1 MAARRQPGA
10 ARGAG
15 SGCGGLRAPADRPSG
30 THIAQIHSVPLA
42 RLRAL
47 PTAAKVLLAVAALI
61 GVALLFAQD
70 QETVRIES
78 PLAAG
83 DPRFPRYAAAL
94 VNSPLTSGDRF
105 DVLVNG
111 VEIVPA
117 QLEAIR
123 AARRRISYE
132 TYFFDAGRMA
142 NEFTTAL
149 ADAARRGVRVQ
160 MIVDAVGA
168 QTMDPDHVQRLRD
181 AGVDLVSYNPL
192 NWYSIEEANY
202 RTHRKILVVDGEVG
216 FTGGAGVGDQWYG
229 DAEDRDHW
237 RETHLRFVGPA
248 VAQLEGAFYENWA
261 ESGRRTSAV
270 LDLAIPSPG
279 SGAESI
285 VARSS
290 PAGGTNAVKLL
301 YLLSVAAARRTLDI
315 ASPYLVLDESTRY
328 VIMQAARRNVR
339 VRLLVEGERTDA
351 MPVKFAS
358 RRDYDEMLEAG
369 IEIHEFQPTMM
380 HVKAT
385 VVDGVWSILGSTNF
399 GNRSFE
405 LNDEISVAI
414 ASPDVAAR
422 LIQDFEAD
430 LRRSTLLTLE
440 EWRSRPFTD
449 KVRERFWG
457 LFGELF

>member
-1 MAARRQPGA
+1 MA
-10 ARGAG
+10 
-15 SGCGGLRAPADRPSG
+15 LDR
-30 THIAQIHSVPLA
+30 I
-42 RLRAL
+42 RAL
-47 PTAAKVLLAVAALI
+47 PTAAKVLLAVAGVIA
-61 GVALLFAQD
+61 VALLFAQD
-70 QETVRIES
+70 QATLRVES
-78 PLAAG
+78 ALAAD
-83 DPRFPRYAAAL
+83 DPGFPRYAAAL
-94 VNSPLTSGDRF
+94 INSPLTSGDRF

-123 AARRRISYE
+123 GARRRISYE

-142 NEFTTAL
+142 GEFTAAL
-149 ADAARRGVRVQ
+149 SDAARRGVHVR
-160 MIVDAVGA
+160 MILDAVGA
-168 QTMDPDHVQRLRD
+168 QTMDPDHARTLTG
-181 AGVDLVSYNPL
+181 AGVELVTYNPL
-192 NWYSIEEANY
+192 HWYSIEEANY

-237 RETHLRFVGPA
+237 RETHLRITGPA
-248 VAQLEGAFYENWA
+248 VTQLEGAFYENWA
-261 ESGRRTSAV
+261 ESGRRMSAT
-270 LDLAIPSPG
+270 LDLDVAPPG
-279 SGAESI
+279 GDTQSI

-315 ASPYLVLDESTRY
+315 ASPYFVLDESTRY
-328 VIMQAARRNVR
+328 AVLQAARRGVR

-351 MPVKFAS
+351 LPVKFAS
-358 RRDYDEMLEAG
+358 RRDYDGLLEAG
-369 IEIHEFQPTMM
+369 VGIYEFQPTMM

-385 VVDGVWSILGSTNF
+385 MVDGVWSILGSTNF

-414 ASPDVAAR
+414 ASRDVAAR
-422 LIQDFEAD
+422 LIEDFEND
-430 LRRSTLLTLE
+430 LGRSTRLTLE
-440 EWRSRPFTD
+440 EWRRRPLAD
-449 KVRERFWG
+449 RVRERFWG